1 MQNANALNWFEIPA
15 ADISRAK
22 NFYET
27 IFGINMGETVEMMGM
42 QMAMFPVNPES
53 GKVGGGLVQSDMH
66 IPSQD
71 GSVLY
76 LNANESGMQNILD
89 RIEGAGGQV
98 VMPRTLIDEQTG
110 YMSFFIDSE
119 GNKVGLHSGN

>member
-110 YMSFFIDSE
+110 YMAFFIDSE